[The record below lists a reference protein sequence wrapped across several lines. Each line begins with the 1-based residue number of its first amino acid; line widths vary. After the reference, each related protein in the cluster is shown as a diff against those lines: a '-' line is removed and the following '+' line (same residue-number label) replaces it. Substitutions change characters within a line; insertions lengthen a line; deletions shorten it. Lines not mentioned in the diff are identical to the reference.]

1 MAAAVRRVVSVILPT
16 LLVGVLLVLA
26 TLFWLVR
33 HDGWLMQTVATGSM
47 EPTVPTGS
55 LIVSRPVAAQDIE
68 VGDIIVFRSPTGAT
82 VSGGADGTFTATE
95 SMLITHRV
103 VEVMGSG
110 TGVTFRTRGDGNAE
124 EDPWDVPADMVR
136 ARYVGHVQGLGTVL
150 SYPGTRR
157 WIFLGVAAVGCAV
170 IVAETRSIFR
180 ELRARR
186 GVGSDTA
193 EADDPV
199 TDLCDPATA
208 QAAAGAARD
217 A

>member
-1 MAAAVRRVVSVILPT
+1 MAAVLRRVVSVVLPT
-16 LLVGVLLVLA
+16 MFVGVLLVLA
-26 TLFWLVR
+26 VLFWLVR
-33 HDGWLMQTVATGSM
+33 HDGWLIQTVATGSM

-55 LIVSRPVAAQDIE
+55 LIVSRPVAAEDIE

-103 VEVMGSG
+103 VDVRGDG

-136 ARYVGHVQGLGTVL
+136 ARYVAHAPGLGTVL

-157 WIFLGVAAVGCAV
+157 WIFLGVAAIGCAV
-170 IVAETRSIFR
+170 IVAETRSILR
-180 ELRARR
+180 EVRARR
-186 GVGSDTA
+186 GAGAGTA
-193 EADDPV
+193 EADDPM
-199 TDLCDPATA
+199 TDPGEPATA
-208 QAAAGAARD
+208 QAAGAAPD
-217 A
+217 S

>member
-1 MAAAVRRVVSVILPT
+1 MAAVLRRVVGVVVATTLVGT
-16 LLVGVLLVLA
+16 LLALA

-33 HDGWLMQTVATGSM
+33 HDGWLIQTVATGSM

-103 VEVMGSG
+103 VDVRASG

-124 EDPWDVPADMVR
+124 EDPWDVPADLVR
-136 ARYVGHVQGLGTVL
+136 ARYVGHVPELGTVL

-170 IVAETRSIFR
+170 IVAETRSILR

-186 GVGSDTA
+186 GVGTETA

-199 TDLCDPATA
+199 TDREEPATA
-208 QAAAGAARD
+208 QAAGAALEP
-217 A
+217 